1 MNTHKRTARI
11 VGVLFIIG
19 TVAGVLSFFGGTI
32 IDDPD
37 YLIKVSENENQ
48 IIVGALFILIMG
60 FALAMVPVMMFPIFR
75 KFNEALALGYVVF
88 RGALE
93 TVTYFGAVIIWLL
106 LITLSQ
112 EYVKAGAPDASY
124 FQTLGT
130 LLLEAADWIDYIS
143 TLAFS
148 LGALMFYYLLYQSK
162 LIPRWLSGWGLI
174 GAILV
179 LAVGLLAMFGL
190 DLAILWAPLAL
201 QEMVLA
207 VWLIVKGF
215 NPSAIAS
222 ASAKK
227 ELSETNESSV

>member
-1 MNTHKRTARI
+1 MNTNKMTARI

-19 TVAGVLSFFGGTI
+19 TAAGVLSAVFGGTI

-48 IIVGALFILIMG
+48 FIVGALLVLTMG
-60 FALAMVPVMMFPIFR
+60 FALAMIPAVMYPIS
-75 KFNEALALGYVVF
+75 KKHNEALALGYVVF

-93 TVTYFGAVIIWLL
+93 TVGYIATVISWLL
-106 LITLSQ
+106 ILTLSQ
-112 EYVKAGAPDASY
+112 EYAKAGAPDASNY
-124 FQTLGT
+124 QTSGT
-130 LLLEAADWIDYIS
+130 LLLEAADWIDYLT

-148 LGALMFYYLLYQSK
+148 LGALMFYYLLYQSR

-179 LAVGLLAMFGL
+179 FAVGLSSMFGL
-190 DLAILWAPLAL
+190 GLEVLWAPLAV

-207 VWLIVKGF
+207 LWLIVKGF

-222 ASAKK
+222 PSAK
-227 ELSETNESSV
+227 